1 MSRQERSWI
10 IAWATLQGIGLWL
23 LHEWLIR
30 LVGKG
35 QYLSVIWP
43 WYAFIVTLPL
53 SQMMLSPYRNKPAL
67 WWMSAGFSLALAAS
81 AAYMGDQAWVA
92 DLPVRSVEL
101 RVFSLGAMGLGSWFV
116 LLPFAEHKLLT
127 RRWFGDYSLL
137 FSAAWRNL
145 VKLVLAA
152 LFTGL
157 LWILLFL
164 LAGLFKVLNI
174 GFLMDLFTSRI
185 FAYPVTAIAFG
196 IGISLYAAKEEALV
210 GIYRASLNI
219 LGWLLPVVSLILILF
234 LVALPFQG
242 LALLWKT
249 GYATS
254 LMLCLLAWTVFL
266 FNAAWQDA
274 SGEQRFPRWL
284 LRFISLGLLVMPV
297 YIALCA
303 YSLGLRVAQYGW
315 SVDRVWAVLAIVTM
329 AVYALGYAF
338 AVLRRNAVWML
349 EARQVNIAA
358 ALFTVAL
365 MVLTMTP
372 VLDPARVAVSS
383 QVARLLDGRIP
394 VSDFDFEYLRL
405 QGGRYGNQRL
415 QELAHNATHEHASLI
430 RQKAAGALKVT
441 YRTFKPKGPEP
452 LTREQLHGRL
462 TPYPHDA
469 GLDPSF
475 LDFLLGQHNAGDI
488 YFNCSDNKPC
498 PVLMLDLNGDGEREL
513 VLLAGYGSRIFSQ
526 EQGVWKVVGRL
537 AGKDMD
543 ALGAARMQGA
553 LEALDFSAKPNAWR
567 ELWIGDMKYQV
578 DAQ

>member
-1 MSRQERSWI
+1 MNRQERSWI
-10 IAWATLQGIGLWL
+10 IAWAALQGIGLWL

-30 LVGKG
+30 LADKG
-35 QYLSVIWP
+35 QHLSVIWTL
-43 WYAFIVTLPL
+43 YAFIVTLPL
-53 SQMMLSPYRNKPAL
+53 SQMMLSAHRHKPGL
-67 WWMSAGFSLALAAS
+67 WWMAAGFSLVMS
-81 AAYMGDQAWVA
+81 AAAAYVGYQAWVSG
-92 DLPVRSVEL
+92 LSFGNVEL
-101 RVFSLGAMGLGSWFV
+101 SGFSLGTMTLISWFI
-116 LLPFAEHKLLT
+116 LLPFAEHKLVT
-127 RRWFGDYSLL
+127 HRWFSDYSLL

-174 GFLMDLFTSRI
+174 GFLMELFTSRI

-219 LGWLLPVVSLILILF
+219 LGWLLPMVSLILILF
-234 LVALPFQG
+234 LLALPFQG

-284 LRFISLGLLVMPV
+284 LRFISLGLLTMPV
-297 YIALCA
+297 YIVLCA

-315 SVDRVWAVLAIVTM
+315 SVDRIWAVLGIVTM
-329 AVYALGYAF
+329 AIYALGYAF
-338 AVLRRNAVWML
+338 TVLRRNAIWML
-349 EARQVNIAA
+349 EAKQVNIAA
-358 ALFTVAL
+358 ALSMVAL
-365 MVLTMTP
+365 LILTMTP
-372 VLDPARVAVSS
+372 VLDPARVAVNS
-383 QVARLLDGRIP
+383 QVARLLDGRTL
-394 VSDFDFEYLRL
+394 VNDFDFEYLRL

-415 QELAHNATHEHASLI
+415 QDLARNTAHEHAALI
-430 RQKAAGALKVT
+430 RQKAADALKVT

-452 LTREQLHGRL
+452 LTRKQLRECL
-462 TPYPHDA
+462 TPYPPDA
-469 GLDPSF
+469 GFDPAF
-475 LDFLLGQHNAGDI
+475 LDFLLGRYNAGDI
-488 YFNCSDNKPC
+488 YLNCRADKPC
-498 PVLMLDLNGDGEREL
+498 PVLMLDLNNDGEREL
-513 VLLAGYGSRIFSQ
+513 VLLDGYSSRIFSQ
-526 EQGVWKVVGRL
+526 GQGVWKVAGRL

-543 ALGAARMQGA
+543 ALGAAKMQRE
-553 LEALDFSAKPNAWR
+553 LDALDFSAKPNAWR
-567 ELWIGDMKYQV
+567 ELWIGSMKYQV
-578 DAQ
+578 EEQ